1 MYLKLAVR
9 NAKRSA
15 KDYMLYLATMIVLS
29 SLIMFSNFQT
39 CRCGMPSY
47 VVHAFRHKQFIN
59 LLK

>member
-29 SLIMFSNFQT
+29 SLIMFSNFLRQLDWWK
-39 CRCGMPSY
+39 GFKPIKGIS
-47 VVHAFRHKQFIN
+47 Q
-59 LLK
+59 